1 VTPSP
6 QLERPLVPYNPFHD
20 DAFCDDVVNDILEH
34 RGEWRHPGRIVLEAR
49 GGECDA
55 TDLAIAVYKSVEAA
69 RRVGFVIHG
78 DTIHGYRFV
87 EWRRVRFVRLALVF
101 AWPPA
106 DSDERSHR
114 APPPLP
120 GQMTIAEAVE

>member
-6 QLERPLVPYNPFHD
+6 QLERQLVPYNPFHD
-20 DAFCDDVVNDILEH
+20 DAFCDAVVNDILEH
-34 RGEWRHPGRIVLEAR
+34 RGEWRHPGRAILESR

-69 RRVGFVIHG
+69 RRVGFVIDG
-78 DTIHGYRFV
+78 DTVRGYKFV
-87 EWRRVRFVRLALVF
+87 EWRRVRFVRLAVVL
-101 AWPPA
+101 AWPPGDA
-106 DSDERSHR
+106 GERSHR
-114 APPPLP
+114 ALAQLP